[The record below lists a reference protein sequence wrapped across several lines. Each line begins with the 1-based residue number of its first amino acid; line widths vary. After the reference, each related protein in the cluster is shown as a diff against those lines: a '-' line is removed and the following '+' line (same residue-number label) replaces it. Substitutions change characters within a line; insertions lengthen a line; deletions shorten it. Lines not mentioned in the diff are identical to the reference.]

1 MNCFDIQEKIIDLVL
16 GELSLVD
23 EIQIKQHLQECP
35 MCRQEFQLISECIK
49 TCSMESSETCTCYYQ
64 ETYWEGFVEDMHHRL
79 EHETPEKKFP
89 FHIVLPIA
97 ASALFALTLGYYIFI
112 RPKPSETVQDENGP
126 GYYEYDPYEEI
137 YELSPEEQERFIEM
151 INQRYGP

>member
-1 MNCFDIQEKIIDLVL
+1 MNCLDVQEKIIDLVL
-16 GELSLVD
+16 GELSPYD
-23 EIQIKQHLQECP
+23 EIQLREHLEECP

-49 TCSMESSETCTCYYQ
+49 TCSLERTETCTCHFQ
-64 ETYWEGFVEDMHHRL
+64 ETYWEGFVADMHERL
-79 EHETPEKKFP
+79 EHEKPEKAFP

-97 ASALFALTLGYYIFI
+97 ASALFALALGYYVFFGS
-112 RPKPSETVQDENGP
+112 KPEQSGQEPEAP

-137 YELSPEEQERFIEM
+137 YELSPEEQERFIEI